1 VNVVFQHL
9 NEAPIWA
16 IKALHSIAII
26 LAVYLLRIL
35 LGGLV
40 KRHISDQLSL
50 YHWRRGIRTV
60 TAVLLIILVGRVW
73 IRGIDSIATFLGLTS
88 AGIAIAMHDTVANIA
103 GYIFILWRKP
113 FKVGDRVQI
122 GETSGDVIDARLFQ
136 FSVIE
141 IGNWVDADQSTGRI
155 VHIPNNRVLREPLC
169 NYETGFEYIWHEIP
183 VLITFESNWKAAK
196 EILSTVA
203 REKAEHLSD
212 GAEAQIR
219 RAAMKYLIYF
229 KHLTPIVYTAVKD
242 CGVQLTIRYIVKP
255 RRRRTS
261 EQEVWE
267 AILEAFSEHNDITLA
282 YPTTRFYARNEQS
295 NAPQPH

>member
-1 VNVVFQHL
+1 MNVVFQHL
-9 NEAPIWA
+9 SDSPVWA
-16 IKALHSIAII
+16 IKGIQSIAII
-26 LAVYLLRIL
+26 LVVYLLRL
-35 LGGLV
+35 LAGGLV
-40 KRHISDQLSL
+40 KRHVTDQLNL
-50 YHWRRGIRTV
+50 YNWRRGIRTV
-60 TAVLLIILVGRVW
+60 TAILLIILVGRVW

-141 IGNWVDADQSTGRI
+141 IGNWVEADQSTGRI
-155 VHIPNNRVLREPLC
+155 VHIPNNRILREPLC

-196 EILSTVA
+196 EILSTIA

-242 CGVQLTIRYIVKP
+242 SGVQLTIRYIVKP

-267 AILEAFSEHNDITLA
+267 AILEAFAKRTDITLA
-282 YPTTRFYARNEQS
+282 YPTTRFYAHNEEELTT
-295 NAPQPH
+295 PHH